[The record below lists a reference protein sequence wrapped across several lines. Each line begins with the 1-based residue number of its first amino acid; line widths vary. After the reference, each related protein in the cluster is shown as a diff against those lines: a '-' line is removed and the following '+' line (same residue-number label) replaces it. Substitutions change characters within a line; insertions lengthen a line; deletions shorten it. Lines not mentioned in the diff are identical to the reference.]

1 MLNSPA
7 WLSLCFREE
16 LEQEETLKRVGES
29 QPSFIHPHVL
39 YTHPTKLSVHTEL
52 TRV

>member
-16 LEQEETLKRVGES
+16 LEQEETLKRVGGS

-39 YTHPTKLSVHTEL
+39 YTHSTKLSFHTEL
-52 TRV
+52 NHM